1 MKIENTIIIGS
12 GPAGLTAAIYLSR
25 DGLNPLILEEAPLSG
40 QLTTTPL
47 IENFPGFTDGINGLD
62 LVANIRTQAEKF
74 GARFVSE
81 KVMSTDFSQ
90 TPLKLSTNSTQ
101 YQAKT
106 VIIASGANSRR
117 LHIQGEETYWQK
129 GISICATCDG
139 ALPIF
144 RNKIISV
151 AGGGD
156 SALEEALHL
165 CQFAKQVNLII
176 RRDVLRATQI
186 LQDRVFANPKIN
198 LIKNAIIIEALG
210 DTKLLTHIKI
220 KNTLDNTEQIIET
233 NGLFYA
239 IGHEP
244 NTNFL
249 SETLPLNKE
258 GYLLTSPSSQAT
270 SIPGVF
276 AAGDVCDYQY
286 RQAIIA
292 AGSGAKAAIEVRKYL
307 IENS

>member
-74 GARFVSE
+74 EARFVSE
-81 KVMSTDFSQ
+81 KVISVDFSQ
-90 TPLKLSTNSTQ
+90 TPLKIFTSSNH
-101 YQAKT
+101 YQTKT
-106 VIIASGANSRR
+106 VLIASGASPKKLN
-117 LHIQGEETYWQK
+117 IKGEETYWQK

-144 RNKIISV
+144 RNKTISV
-151 AGGGD
+151 VGGGD
-156 SALEEALHL
+156 SAVEEALHL

-176 RRDVLRATQI
+176 RRDVLRATKI
-186 LQDRVFANPKIN
+186 LQNRALANPKIN
-198 LIKNAIIIEALG
+198 LIKNSVIIEALG
-210 DTKLLTHIKI
+210 NNKLLTHIKI
-220 KNTLDNTEQIIET
+220 KNTLDNTEQIIES

-239 IGHEP
+239 IGHDP

-249 SETLPLNKE
+249 AESLPLTKE
-258 GYLLTSPSSQAT
+258 GYLVTIPSSQAT
-270 SIPGVF
+270 VIPGVF

-286 RQAIIA
+286 RQAIVA
-292 AGSGAKAAIEVRKYL
+292 SGSGARAAIEVRKYL
-307 IENS
+307 LENS